1 MARQPRYASSR
12 SYSYEDEDHIDM
24 RPLVRLGV
32 WGFSAVIAIG
42 VAVLAGRTEVGAA
55 RASAALAALRN
66 SPMELLNPGASEAS
80 RAEAEV
86 KDLAETV
93 KALTADRDRLAA
105 RVASLE
111 QSLTDLTGSIA
122 RERSAAGGGNAAAG
136 SADQAEAAPGAT
148 PAATAPEA
156 PAPNAPTDETRSA
169 DATIGTIVTTP
180 QPRSGPLSTVQSY
193 VSAASASQTARTLPA
208 APATRM
214 AEAPADANATDVP
227 APRGIAVELAIAT
240 NVNALRARW
249 GTLKSQHPALLENL
263 KPLVTVRPSAR
274 PGFTE
279 FHLVA
284 GPVPDSAIAGRLC
297 GALTAAHI
305 PCRPA
310 PYEGQSLELR

>member
-1 MARQPRYASSR
+1 
-12 SYSYEDEDHIDM
+12 M